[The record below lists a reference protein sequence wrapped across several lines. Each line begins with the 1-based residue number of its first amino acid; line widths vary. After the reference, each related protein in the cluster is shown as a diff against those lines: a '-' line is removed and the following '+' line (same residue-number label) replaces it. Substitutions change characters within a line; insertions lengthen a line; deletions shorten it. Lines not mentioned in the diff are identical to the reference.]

1 MVGGYDAGVT
11 VQPPRPKNG
20 YSSTPP
26 ATVAPTFEDETFEQD
41 DFEDDGV
48 SRGGTAQM
56 SEGKTEWPR
65 PNGSVYH
72 PRYLGSY
79 QDCEMLRYA
88 RSRKEHTYYYG
99 PPGTG
104 KGALV
109 EAAFFQDAETI
120 RDDDGEFLRAH
131 NGMYTIVCDV
141 DVTAADFVG
150 TYVQD
155 PYTGTFQWVHGPL
168 TMAVIDDVPLF
179 VDEILLADTRV
190 LAPLLYPLMD
200 GRNMLQVTSNPSLP
214 PFPVGPGFCVVGA
227 GNPDVPGAHFSEA
240 LRDRFD
246 HHVEILTD
254 WSLARSLGVPAWVVR
269 VAKELDEERAD
280 GLISWSPQMRS
291 LLSFRNQAEQYGT
304 DYAVSALIGKAPEQD
319 RDHIVAALRAR
330 PEVTS
335 RKPRPLRLGGRK
347 PGSL

>member
-1 MVGGYDAGVT
+1 M
-11 VQPPRPKNG
+11 
-20 YSSTPP
+20 
-26 ATVAPTFEDETFEQD
+26 FEEEELVSE

-56 SEGKTEWPR
+56 EEPREVWER
-65 PNGSVYH
+65 PNGSTYV
-72 PRYLGSY
+72 PRYLGAY
-79 QDCEMLRYA
+79 QDCTFMRYA
-88 RSRKEHTYYYG
+88 RSQKEHTYLYG

-109 EAAFFQDAETI
+109 EASFFPDSEVI
-120 RDDDGEFLRAH
+120 KDGDGEFVRSH

-141 DVTAADFVG
+141 DVTTADFVG

-155 PYTGTFQWVHGPL
+155 PGSGTFQWVHGPL

-200 GRNMLQVTSNPSLP
+200 GRNVLNVTANPTLP
-214 PFPVGPGFCVVGA
+214 PFPVGPGFCVIGA
-227 GNPDVPGAHFSEA
+227 GNPDVPGAQFSEA

-246 HHVEILTD
+246 HHIEMRTD
-254 WSLARSLGVPAWVVR
+254 WAMARNMGVPAWIVR
-269 VAKELDEERAD
+269 VAKDLDEERAQ
-280 GLISWSPQMRS
+280 GTISWSPQMRS
-291 LLSFRNQAEQYGT
+291 LLSFRNHLDKYGT
-304 DYAVSALIGKAPEQD
+304 DYAVAALIGKAPEQD
-319 RDHIVAALRAR
+319 RDHVIAALRAR

-335 RKPRPLRLGGRK
+335 SKVRPLRLGGKR